1 MEATD
6 AAVRSKYDDTLD
18 ADSTLPP
25 VWSPNTLGAR
35 SSIRVA
41 GDVTPTIV
49 SVSVP
54 ETSDGTYGVGE
65 EIDLEVLFTT
75 RVFVRDSIT
84 LPYLLVEIGD
94 ERRGE
99 AKVRRRGWLFFF
111 KFVYRMYTRVFGGN
125 QRDQGGEVWKLFGF
139 L

>member
-1 MEATD
+1 M
-6 AAVRSKYDDTLD
+6 RSKYDDTLE

-25 VWSPNTLGAR
+25 AWSPDTLGAR

-41 GDVTPTIV
+41 GHVTPTIV

-54 ETSDGTYGVGE
+54 GTADGTYGVGE

-84 LPYLLVEIGD
+84 LPYLLVGIGD

-99 AKVRRRGWLFFF
+99 AHVRRR
-111 KFVYRMYTRVFGGN
+111 
-125 QRDQGGEVWKLFGF
+125 
-139 L
+139 